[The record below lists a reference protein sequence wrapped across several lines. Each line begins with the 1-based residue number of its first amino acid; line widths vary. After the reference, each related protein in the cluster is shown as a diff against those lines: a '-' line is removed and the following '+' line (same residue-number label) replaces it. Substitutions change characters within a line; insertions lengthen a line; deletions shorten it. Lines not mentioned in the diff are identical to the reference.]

1 MKLSLSIPLNNE
13 SYKDKP
19 RSLPLGATKIDSSDP
34 PLTPV
39 RPAYPAQP
47 LLTLSDPPIQLASFR
62 PGGRLHLD
70 RRIDFS
76 AICFGDKLRSPEA
89 FHSLRGFRFR
99 TPRGHRHARE
109 RRTTLPRIAWLPP
122 WRKIGKTACRD
133 EGQGDIG
140 ELDEGSTFLKMNL
153 HYPQLADWDALLSK
167 SRVRFHTRRV

>member
-1 MKLSLSIPLNNE
+1 
-13 SYKDKP
+13 
-19 RSLPLGATKIDSSDP
+19 
-34 PLTPV
+34 
-39 RPAYPAQP
+39 
-47 LLTLSDPPIQLASFR
+47 
-62 PGGRLHLD
+62 LD

-122 WRKIGKTACRD
+122 WRKIGRTACRD